1 MYFRKFSKL
10 CDTLNFCCTNLVH
23 SQHLT
28 KTQHWEIK
36 RILRGTRAGEPSGL
50 KTDGL
55 AASRLIRAARP
66 VNRPLQTIVNTGAA
80 SGCLL
85 NGKGTV
91 TTSTNYDN
99 PKVEQNHNHDR
110 CQDEVDALR
119 ARNQI
124 KAESVKPRRLFH
136 VVTFWSGDSRVL
148 YLYGALCS
156 EYRTEMNSL
165 NSVTSDLADCMVNMC
180 VWCMCC

>member
-1 MYFRKFSKL
+1 MTKFSKMF
-10 CDTLNFCCTNLVH
+10 DTSNFCCTNLVH

-50 KTDGL
+50 KTWLPCGVAPDPRRTTCE
-55 AASRLIRAARP
+55 SSFTNNREYWRCERLS
-66 VNRPLQTIVNTGAA
+66 TK
-80 SGCLL
+80 C
-85 NGKGTV
+85 KGTV

-119 ARNQI
+119 ARNHI

-136 VVTFWSGDSRVL
+136 VVTFWSGDSRV
-148 YLYGALCS
+148 
-156 EYRTEMNSL
+156 R
-165 NSVTSDLADCMVNMC
+165 
-180 VWCMCC
+180 

>member
-1 MYFRKFSKL
+1 MNLQILLYQVWSFKPNMDIEILKTTRDKPKL
-10 CDTLNFCCTNLVH
+10 CMNGYIYNHHRTLTNNREYWRCERL
-23 SQHLT
+23 ST
-28 KTQHWEIK
+28 K
-36 RILRGTRAGEPSGL
+36 
-50 KTDGL
+50 
-55 AASRLIRAARP
+55 
-66 VNRPLQTIVNTGAA
+66 
-80 SGCLL
+80 C
-85 NGKGTV
+85 KGTV

-119 ARNQI
+119 ARNHI

-165 NSVTSDLADCMVNMC
+165 NSVTSDLADCTVNMC